1 LENARVRKTTARA
14 EALQRVAGARLDVL
28 VSVELAPLSK
38 VPFRMD
44 RPVLDMTGLEG
55 RYDFEVRIA
64 PDALAMK
71 HAFEGMLKGDADGPS
86 LIDLIQ
92 EQLGPRFTTEQH
104 PVDVLT
110 VDGADRTPTAN

>member
-1 LENARVRKTTARA
+1 
-14 EALQRVAGARLDVL
+14 
-28 VSVELAPLSK
+28 
-38 VPFRMD
+38 MD